1 MGFTE
6 SLFSVTLSHSSLI
19 LSNFTQDFTVS
30 PRRFGKEG
38 HHLFS
43 YSSASLH
50 TQHRLLPQPS
60 ETPLGH
66 TGVICPS
73 TILYQDVSC
82 SIVLASNP
90 STIVV
95 QPVSISV
102 SHSLCDLDKSNNF
115 AVQNEMPSTPA
126 TTHFIPQPVL
136 LSEFKSQLVSPTII
150 HIKRNLVIHSWLLP
164 PLPHPNPLTHCP
176 KDFYVKHYL
185 NYVKHPPL

>member
-6 SLFSVTLSHSSLI
+6 SLFSVTFSHSSLI

-126 TTHFIPQPVL
+126 ITHFIPQPVL
-136 LSEFKSQLVSPTII
+136 LPEFKSQLVSPTII
-150 HIKRNLVIHSWLLP
+150 RIKKKPGDSFLAP
-164 PLPHPNPLTHCP
+164 PSFT
-176 KDFYVKHYL
+176 
-185 NYVKHPPL
+185 PP